1 MLNSDNTVDATVQPF
16 VVVNDHVT
24 PSDKSIS
31 DSVVELVT
39 FSIKENITTLEVA
52 QDVGTSSVQ
61 PNPNATT
68 ITESF
73 GDSCDFE
80 AATEDE
86 LQDKEKND
94 IPADAI
100 EDSKTEESIEKVV
113 SLGDKD
119 TESEK
124 IVDEEQEM
132 IDLDE
137 LEEAALEAT
146 DGGVDENLS
155 VGAGGDNEEEDS
167 EVEDEGNDSPRQCLC
182 APPLSSETPFT
193 NPLSRPP
200 PKPKY
205 EDSLTEFLP
214 PSSYSILQEHVF
226 HRHNRNCFSPSDW
239 NISSTDESWTSMES
253 TISLFVISPLVVCHV
268 SSLPY
273 TTTTTRNVF
282 LFLLRSGN
290 STHQL
295 VISNPPHNDGDTP
308 TSTPRVG
315 TCNNWFPALFTK
327 LQGKIQVTRNNWF
340 PPKQLWAAKH

>member
-16 VVVNDHVT
+16 VVVNDHVA

-39 FSIKENITTLEVA
+39 FSIKENITTLDVA

-137 LEEAALEAT
+137 SSGLPWFAFSGPMQDVLIDAESRYLMLWRISYAWELVEEMSDSGQPPNVFTYNSFLHSLCKKQHLNKPIALVMKIKDQGIVPNLYT
-146 DGGVDENLS
+146 YNILIDGLCK
-155 VGAGGDNEEEDS
+155 GGRLIKDA
-167 EVEDEGNDSPRQCLC
+167 Q
-182 APPLSSETPFT
+182 
-193 NPLSRPP
+193 
-200 PKPKY
+200 
-205 EDSLTEFLP
+205 
-214 PSSYSILQEHVF
+214 QVF
-226 HRHNRNCFSPSDW
+226 HDLLSKEY
-239 NISSTDESWTSMES
+239 NIN
-253 TISLFVISPLVVCHV
+253 VVT
-268 SSLPY
+268 Y
-273 TTTTTRNVF
+273 TTIISGLCKEG
-282 LFLLRSGN
+282 LFEETFVLLSEMEVKGCFPNAFTFEIIISALFERGENDKAEKLLREMIARG
-290 STHQL
+290 L
-295 VISNPPHNDGDTP
+295 
-308 TSTPRVG
+308 
-315 TCNNWFPALFTK
+315 L
-327 LQGKIQVTRNNWF
+327 
-340 PPKQLWAAKH
+340 

>member
-1 MLNSDNTVDATVQPF
+1 MVYRKMFLGPTIRSSPLNPSPPSPPKPPPWELLFTNPTPLPPPIPPNLLIVQ
-16 VVVNDHVT
+16 T
-24 PSDKSIS
+24 
-31 DSVVELVT
+31 
-39 FSIKENITTLEVA
+39 
-52 QDVGTSSVQ
+52 
-61 PNPNATT
+61 
-68 ITESF
+68 
-73 GDSCDFE
+73 
-80 AATEDE
+80 
-86 LQDKEKND
+86 
-94 IPADAI
+94 
-100 EDSKTEESIEKVV
+100 
-113 SLGDKD
+113 
-119 TESEK
+119 
-124 IVDEEQEM
+124 
-132 IDLDE
+132 
-137 LEEAALEAT
+137 
-146 DGGVDENLS
+146 
-155 VGAGGDNEEEDS
+155 
-167 EVEDEGNDSPRQCLC
+167 
-182 APPLSSETPFT
+182 PPLSSETPFT
-193 NPLSRPP
+193 NPLSRPQ

-253 TISLFVISPLVVCHV
+253 TISLIVISPLVVCHV

-295 VISNPPHNDGDTP
+295 VISNPPHNDDDTP